1 MVVFGTMAENKKS
14 FIIYTSWKRWLDG
27 LNLEQKGIWLDWM
40 LSYTNDENPEFPKDQ
55 AVMIACMMA
64 QDTLKRD
71 LKKYEA
77 KVERIKTART
87 QNPNNNKEL
96 LENSNQTEISMKS
109 VRNQYEINTISIR
122 NRDEISSVNVNVND
136 NVNVINNS
144 NNINYSGKELNS
156 NNINNNILSFPESEK
171 DCLYKQIFDYWN
183 SKKIVVHKNMTQE
196 LIKVLDKTLKLY
208 SKEEVGHAIKHYAEM
223 YHDKSYFFSY
233 KWTLIEFLTR
243 SNGLPEFLDNG
254 NKWVNYLNRNNN
266 TKQQSYNS
274 VEELPEYMQQM
285 LKEES

>member
-1 MVVFGTMAENKKS
+1 MAENKKS

>member
-1 MVVFGTMAENKKS
+1 MAENKKS

-27 LNLEQKGIWLDWM
+27 LNLEQKGMWLDWM
-40 LSYTNDENPEFPKDQ
+40 LSYTNDEDPIFPKDQ

-77 KVERIKTART
+77 QCERTNRINEERKRKKEEQKRSEIDTKSQRSRNKV
-87 QNPNNNKEL
+87 
-96 LENSNQTEISMKS
+96 
-109 VRNQYEINTISIR
+109 VC
-122 NRDEISSVNVNVND
+122 DND
-136 NVNVINNS
+136 NDNDNDNDI
-144 NNINYSGKELNS
+144 

-223 YHDKSYFFSY
+223 YHDKNYFFSY

-243 SNGLPEFLDNG
+243 SNGLPEFLENG